1 MISGGLYFYHS
12 GMELVLVTFTK
23 IHKVEV
29 IMGKFVNK
37 VFILGH
43 AGNDPEALVLKD
55 GKSISSFSVATN
67 EFVKNAKGGYDETTL
82 WHKVSLYGNV
92 ADIANQYV
100 KKGSRV
106 FIEGRVNYRK
116 VEPKEAGKPAVTYTN
131 IIGNSLTLLSAPD
144 KDKNSAAMPF

>member
-1 MISGGLYFYHS
+1 
-12 GMELVLVTFTK
+12 
-23 IHKVEV
+23 
-29 IMGKFVNK
+29 MGKYVNK

-43 AGNDPEALVLKD
+43 AGNDPEAIVLKD

-67 EFVKNAKGGYDETTL
+67 EFVKNAKGGYDENTL
-82 WHKVSLYGNV
+82 WHRVKLFGNV

-106 FIEGRVNYRK
+106 FIEGRVDYKK
-116 VEPKEAGKPAVTYTN
+116 VEPKEAGKPAVTYTS

-144 KDKNSAAMPF
+144 KDKNTGAMPF